1 MLGTLVRNVAAVAV
15 VAVLLSALG
24 TSAAA
29 QETDE
34 TIEYLVTAIL
44 CPEGI
49 DAPCDP
55 AVGVVISATTPDGE
69 ALGTCTTEEM
79 TIQDSVSGRCFI
91 ELPLG
96 AEVVLAEDPATLP
109 AGYVPQDSPKTIIAE
124 IDPDCEAD
132 CIAGTGF
139 VNVLQA
145 EPTATAEPTQG
156 LPTAT
161 AEPARQ
167 TETPDSTGGGA
178 VALPDTG
185 AGSAQMGVPTRTALV
200 LLLSISALLLGGMA
214 TRRMRVG

>member
-1 MLGTLVRNVAAVAV
+1 MRHLAAGVA
-15 VAVLLSALG
+15 VAVLLSAAG
-24 TSAAA
+24 ASAAA
-29 QETDE
+29 QETGE
-34 TIEYLVTAIL
+34 TIEYLVTTML
-44 CPEGI
+44 CPEGP

-55 AVGVVISATTPDGE
+55 AVGVVISATTPQGE
-69 ALGTCTTEEM
+69 ALGTCTTEET

-96 AEVVLAEDPATLP
+96 AEVVLAEDPATLL
-109 AGYVPQDSPKTIIAE
+109 AGYVPLDSPKTVIAE

-145 EPTATAEPTQG
+145 

-167 TETPDSTGGGA
+167 TETPDSTAGGA
-178 VALPDTG
+178 VTLPDTG
-185 AGSAQMGVPTRTALV
+185 SGSTHVGTPTRTGILV
-200 LLLSISALLLGGMA
+200 LLSIGGLLVGGTA
-214 TRRMRVG
+214 TRRLHTG